1 MDLQLNGRNALI
13 TGGSRGIGFGIA
25 QLLAAEGCNLH
36 LAARNAADL
45 DAARKKIADLHRIT
59 IETHAVDLSSTE
71 NVVKLARECGPVD
84 ILINNAGAIPQGT
97 ITDLDDK
104 AWRAAWELKL
114 FGFINLTREVYRDM
128 CARKRGVIINVIGT
142 AGARPTPGYLAG
154 SMANSALMT
163 MSCALGSDSP
173 RYGVR
178 VMGVNPTAT
187 ETDRGVT
194 RWRKQAEKEFGDP
207 DRWREL
213 TKGFPFGRPAMVEEV
228 ANVVVFL
235 ASDRASYMSGSVVNV
250 DGGHVSR
257 STR

>member
-1 MDLQLNGRNALI
+1 MDLQLKGRSALI

-25 QLLAAEGCNLH
+25 HLLAAEGCNLH
-36 LAARNAADL
+36 LAARSAADL
-45 DAARKKIADLHRIT
+45 DAARKKIADAHPVAIT
-59 IETHAVDLSSTE
+59 THALDLSTAE
-71 NVVKLARECGPVD
+71 NVLKLARESAAVD
-84 ILINNAGAIPQGT
+84 ILINNAGAIPQGS

-104 AWRAAWELKL
+104 TWRTAWDLKV
-114 FGFINLTREVYRDM
+114 FGFINLTREVYREM
-128 CARKRGVIINVIGT
+128 CQRKRGVVINVIGT
-142 AGARPTPGYLAG
+142 AGARPTAGYLAG

-187 ETDRGVT
+187 ATDRGVA
-194 RWRKQAEKEFGDP
+194 RWRKEAEKELGDP
-207 DRWREL
+207 ERWREL
-213 TKGFPFGRPAMVEEV
+213 TKGFPFGRPATVEEV

-250 DGGHVSR
+250 DGGAVWR
-257 STR
+257 K